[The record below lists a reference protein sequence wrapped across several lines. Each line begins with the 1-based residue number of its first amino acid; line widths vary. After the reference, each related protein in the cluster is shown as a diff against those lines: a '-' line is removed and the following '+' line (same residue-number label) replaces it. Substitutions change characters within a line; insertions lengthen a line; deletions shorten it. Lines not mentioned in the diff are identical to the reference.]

1 MKELTPKQRLFVAE
15 YLTDLNATRAATAAG
30 YSPKGAEVQGS
41 KLLRIPKVSAEIAKR
56 HGKRLGK
63 LEITADRV
71 LEELALIGFSN
82 MLDYVKIQK
91 SGRSFDIDFTKL
103 TREQAAAIQEI
114 TVDATGGS
122 NDGERRLVLRN
133 KFKLADKRAALEL
146 LGKHLKLFPTKIEV
160 GGPEGGP
167 IPVDQDITVTF
178 VEAGTAGDK

>member
-1 MKELTPKQRLFVAE
+1 MKGLTPKHRLFIAE
-15 YLTDLNATRAATAAG
+15 YLTDLNATRAYMATG
-30 YSPKGAEVQGS
+30 YRSKSPAVEAS
-41 KLLRIPKVSAEIAKR
+41 KLLRIPKVAAEIAKR

-71 LEELALIGFSN
+71 LEELALLGFAN
-82 MLDYVKIQK
+82 MLDYVKFQK
-91 SGRSFDIDFTKL
+91 NGKSFDIDFSKL
-103 TREQAAAIQEI
+103 TRDQAAAIQEV

-133 KFKLADKRAALEL
+133 KFKLADKRGALEL

-178 VEAGTAGDK
+178 VEPK